1 MRACKQSAVLL
12 SVCIR
17 AVSAVRIGVVH
28 SRTFG
33 NQSNSPAYGCMPKL
47 GCKVCGVTDGGV
59 DTMST
64 LRQLVSADMEQCVHM
79 QMWNSVCTCRS
90 GIVCEHAVALACSVV
105 LPCLTCMLCHFS
117 ATTNSPVY
125 HTCWSV
131 LLCGAPGHANGP
143 PATAAAAQA
152 AAIVSASRGPI
163 MHDQCTTVSM

>member
-1 MRACKQSAVLL
+1 VCTCRCGTVCVHADLEQCVYMQIWN
-12 SVCIR
+12 SVCTCR
-17 AVSAVRIGVVH
+17 CGTVCVH
-28 SRTFG
+28 
-33 NQSNSPAYGCMPKL
+33 
-47 GCKVCGVTDGGV
+47 
-59 DTMST
+59 
-64 LRQLVSADMEQCVHM
+64 ADLEQCVHM
-79 QMWNSVCTCRS
+79 QMWNSVCTCRCGTVCAHADVEQCAHMQIWNSVCTCS
-90 GIVCEHAVALACSVV
+90 GAGLLSGAALPDLHAVSFFHG
-105 LPCLTCMLCHFS
+105 HFS